1 MAKTAMETKK
11 VDLESLKDRAPT
23 QDELDQLGQE
33 VLNEEQTAD
42 KSAEDKE
49 IDRIAKEQ
57 ADAADKDDKDATA
70 KDGKEGEKKEDDVTL
85 TADEIKAEQE
95 RILNAKED
103 DLKPEEKE
111 QKAEL
116 LKLRGEDTAK
126 KSQAEIE
133 SYAVKQ
139 NISIEEAKKEF
150 ESIGKIEEKYGK
162 DPKQLAQAYLH
173 LQKSLGKK
181 DEEIKAAQEGAAR
194 ASMPT
199 VDSYLGLLDGG
210 KILNPN
216 TKKPTTREEL
226 VEAYRKHEPEIT
238 ANMEDGA
245 VAMLAAKSV
254 ITKFESMVDQNK
266 TEIASKAKEKRITL
280 LNSVP
285 EADRKYVADEIKPLL
300 DKYPDSQIM
309 SDAFSIQDVLYW
321 VKGKHG
327 EDREKEAEE
336 KGYNRGLSEA
346 KILARKSGNPKGNA
360 GSGANDKT
368 SLLNDAQKQ
377 EAEDMYDSALAAGTS
392 KQEVYQW
399 YIELNNIK

>member
-1 MAKTAMETKK
+1 MAKTATETKK
-11 VDLESLKDRAPT
+11 VDLEVLKDRAPT

-33 VLNEEQTAD
+33 VLNEEQTTQ
-42 KSAEDKE
+42 KSDEDKE
-49 IDRIAKEQ
+49 IDRIAQEQ
-57 ADAADKDDKDATA
+57 ADAADKDPKEATA
-70 KDGKEGEKKEDDVTL
+70 KKDKESDKEDDVTL

-95 RILNAKED
+95 RILNAKDEE
-103 DLKPEEKE
+103 LKPEEKE

-116 LKLRGEDTAK
+116 LKLREGDVAK
-126 KSQAEIE
+126 KAQADVE
-133 SYAVKQ
+133 SYALKQ
-139 NISIEEAKKEF
+139 NISIEDAKKEF

-173 LQKSLGKK
+173 LQKSLTKK
-181 DEEIKAAQEGAAR
+181 DEEVKLAQEGAAR

-199 VDSYLGLLDGG
+199 VDTYLNLVDNG
-210 KILNPN
+210 KIINPT

-238 ANMEDGA
+238 ANMEDEA
-245 VAMLAAKSV
+245 VARLASKSIV
-254 ITKFESMVDQNK
+254 NNFESLVEKNK
-266 TEIASKAKEKRITL
+266 AEITSKAKEKRVTL
-280 LNSVP
+280 LNSIP

-321 VKGKHG
+321 VKGKHIDEIIKEQG
-327 EDREKEAEE
+327 EKE
-336 KGYNRGLSEA
+336 YNRGLSEA
-346 KILARKSGNPKGNA
+346 KILARKSGNPKGGA
-360 GSGANDKT
+360 GSGSNDKK
-368 SLLNDAQKQ
+368 SLLSDSQKQ

-392 KQEVYQW
+392 KEDVYQW